1 MTDTINDGIVY
12 DVASPFC
19 GIASDDLVIQV
30 EGNTVTVKENGDSV
44 TTPGFETPVTDL
56 SPRINGQPATLTQ
69 AVKHIAERLK
79 NSKQPLIAGLGTD
92 LNGARAA
99 MSLADITRATVD
111 SQFSDAAFRN
121 ILVLQDSGYMTTT
134 LTEVRN
140 RVDFLLVVGTDIES
154 SFPRFFER
162 IIWPEES
169 MFGQNIEDRQVVYL
183 GKKPSGSA
191 STSPAGRR
199 AQVVECDESHLPEVI
214 SVLRALVKGKPVQ
227 AQSVGDIA
235 ITDLAD
241 IAAKLNAAKYGVVT
255 WSGTQL
261 NHAHAEVTIQ
271 NICEMVKEINHTTRC
286 NGLPLGGKEGD
297 TTVNAVSS
305 WQSGYPMRTSFSRNV
320 PDYDPFLNR
329 GQRMLD
335 DGEVDVLVWVS
346 SFNTAGTPPKTEAT
360 TIVLGR
366 SGMTFEQ
373 EPEVFIPV
381 GVPGID
387 HAGRTFRCDSVVSVP
402 LKKLRDS
409 GLPSTFDV
417 LTAVEQALSTEIDD
431 VN

>member
-1 MTDTINDGIVY
+1 LIEDTDMTDKQSDGIFY

-19 GIASDDLVIQV
+19 GIASDDLVVQV
-30 EGNTVTVKENGDSV
+30 DGNTVTVKENGDSV
-44 TTPGFETPVTDL
+44 TTPGFETPITDL
-56 SPRINGQPATLTQ
+56 SPRINGQEVSLEQ
-69 AVKHIAERLK
+69 AVEHIAGLLN
-79 NSKQPLIAGLGTD
+79 NSKQPLIGGMGTD

-99 MSLADITRATVD
+99 MALADHSRATVD

-121 ILVLQDSGYMTTT
+121 ILVLQDTGYMTTT

-154 SFPRFFER
+154 AFPRFFER
-162 IIWPEES
+162 MVWPKES
-169 MFGQNIEDRQVVYL
+169 MFGQDIDSREVVFL
-183 GKKPSGSA
+183 GKKPSGNA
-191 STSPAGRR
+191 STSPSGRA
-199 AQVVECDESHLPEVI
+199 AQVIECSDADLPEVI
-214 SVLRALVKGKPVQ
+214 SVLRALVKGKNVQ
-227 AQSVGDIA
+227 AESVGGIEVTELAKIA
-235 ITDLAD
+235 E
-241 IAAKLNAAKYGVVT
+241 KLNQAKYGVIT

-271 NICEMVKEINHTTRC
+271 NICEMIKEINHTTRC

-305 WQSGYPMRTSFSRNV
+305 WQSGYPMRTGFSRNV
-320 PDYDPFLNR
+320 PDYDPYLNR

-335 DGEVDVLVWVS
+335 EGEVDLLIWVS
-346 SFNTAGTPPKTEAT
+346 SFNTAGTPPKTDAT
-360 TIVLGR
+360 TVVLGR

-387 HAGRTFRCDSVVSVP
+387 HIGRTFRCDSVVSVP

-417 LTAVEQALSTEIDD
+417 LTAVEQAL
-431 VN
+431 

>member
-1 MTDTINDGIVY
+1 MTDKQSDGIFH

-19 GIASDDLVIQV
+19 GIASDDLVV
-30 EGNTVTVKENGDSV
+30 EVKGNTVTVKENGDPV
-44 TTPGFETPVTDL
+44 TRHGFETPLTDL
-56 SPRINGQPATLTQ
+56 SPRIKGQEVSLDD
-69 AVKHIAERLK
+69 AVSHIVGLMK
-79 NSKQPLIAGLGTD
+79 NSKQPLIGGMGTD

-99 MSLADITRATVD
+99 MALADISRATID

-140 RVDFLLVVGTDIES
+140 RVDLLLVVGTDIES

-162 IIWPEES
+162 VVWPDES
-169 MFGQNIEDRQVVYL
+169 MFGQQVESREIIYL
-183 GKKPSGSA
+183 GKKPSGNA
-191 STSPAGRR
+191 STSPGGR
-199 AQVVECDESHLPEVI
+199 AAEVIECDDADLPEVM
-214 SVLRALVKGKPVQ
+214 SVLRALVNGKKVQ
-227 AQSVGDIA
+227 AETVGGIA
-235 ITDLAD
+235 AADLAG
-241 IAAKLNAAKYGVVT
+241 IAEKLKAAKYSVIT
-255 WSGTQL
+255 WSGFQL
-261 NHAHAEVTIQ
+261 NYAHAEVTIQ
-271 NICEMVKEINHTTRC
+271 NICEMIKEINRTTRC

-305 WQSGYPMRTSFSRNV
+305 WQSGYPMRTSFSRNM
-320 PDYDPFLNR
+320 PDYDPYMNR

-335 DGEVDVLVWVS
+335 EAEVDVLLWIS
-346 SFNTAGTPPKTEAT
+346 SFNTDGRPPKTDAT
-360 TIVLGR
+360 TVVLGR

-387 HAGRTFRCDSVVSVP
+387 HIGRTFRCDSVVSVP

-409 GLPSTFDV
+409 GLPSTYDV
-417 LTAVEQALSTEIDD
+417 LTAVEQAL
-431 VN
+431 